1 MPALIIRLKNP
12 REILIYCHDSESGGR
27 GKPLHVHGIEIRWAI
42 LDHFPVDIEKELFLS
57 AFDTASPCVLQFGEQ
72 DRGKRVYMCGRWEIE
87 RE

>member
-1 MPALIIRLKNP
+1 VPALIIRLKNP